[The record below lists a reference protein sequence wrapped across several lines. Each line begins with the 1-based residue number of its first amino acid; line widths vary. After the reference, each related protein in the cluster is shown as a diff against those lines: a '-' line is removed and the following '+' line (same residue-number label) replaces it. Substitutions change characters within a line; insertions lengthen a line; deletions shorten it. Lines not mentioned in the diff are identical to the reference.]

1 MLRSS
6 TRRIVLNP
14 RRGSNLHKQQAGLF
28 ALTRIIHE
36 RFCCNRGDGSQNL
49 MWYSLFV
56 PRSCKGRSI
65 DLASAVA
72 THLDAV
78 GPASRQTGS
87 PLGQSTS
94 CSRMPPSL
102 VGVAL
107 QPPSPPPPPGGAPL

>member
-14 RRGSNLHKQQAGLF
+14 RRGSNLHKQQAGLV

-49 MWYSLFV
+49 MWYSLFA

-78 GPASRQTGS
+78 GPASRQAGLAARS
-87 PLGQSTS
+87 VNILFQV
-94 CSRMPPSL
+94 CLPP
-102 VGVAL
+102 
-107 QPPSPPPPPGGAPL
+107 